1 MGFFL
6 VKSPLALAVGEA
18 LIVAGSIVEIPDD
31 AEASRLVANGTLD
44 PAEIDPAQAEVFAK
58 AKADAGI
65 PPGDVMVATPDQ
77 IISPDHAADPAAA
90 DIPEAD
96 AAPTRKGKAKA

>member
-18 LIVAGSIVEIPDD
+18 LIAAGSIVEIPDD

-44 PAEIDPAQAEVFAK
+44 PAEIDPAQADAFAK

-65 PPGDVMVATPDQ
+65 PPGEVMVATPDH
-77 IISPDHAADPAAA
+77 IIAPEQAAA
-90 DIPEAD
+90 LAAD
-96 AAPTRKGKAKA
+96 AAETDVAPARKGKAKA